1 MLVWASSRIEIEI
14 GRLLLLFI
22 ISLLAR
28 FAVTPNILSLFL
40 SLSLSLLAVGGSQTS
55 HRDSHRCYIAL
66 RAQNAK

>member
-28 FAVTPNILSLFL
+28 FAVTPNILSL
-40 SLSLSLLAVGGSQTS
+40 SLSLCLCLCWLLVAARQATE
-55 HRDSHRCYIAL
+55 IATGAIL
-66 RAQNAK
+66 L